1 MKKSLFYYVLA
12 MLCMVSLFTSCSKDD
27 DAPVST
33 ANEVVGEYSGKLNVV
48 ISMGGMDIPA
58 GTIDPQAITVT
69 KAGDNAINLS
79 ITNFTFNEIPVGN
92 IELKNCTLTAN
103 GDKYD
108 FTGTTDIDKAPML
121 TADVAATGS
130 FSNGT
135 LTLDL
140 DIDAVLGSTN
150 QTVKVTYSGT
160 KQEQK

>member
-12 MLCMVSLFTSCSKDD
+12 MLCMVSLFTSCSNDE

-33 ANEVVGEYSGKLNVV
+33 ANEVVGEYSGKLDVV
-48 ISMGGMDIPA
+48 ISDNPV
-58 GTIDPQAITVT
+58 GTVDPQAITVT

-79 ITNFTFNEIPVGN
+79 ITNFTFQNIPVGN

-108 FTGTTDIDKAPML
+108 FTGSTKVDSQIL

-140 DIDAVLGSTN
+140 DIDAVLMGN
-150 QTVKVTYSGT
+150 NLTVKVTYSGT

>member
-12 MLCMVSLFTSCSKDD
+12 MLCMVSLFTSCSNDE
-27 DAPVST
+27 DAAVSA
-33 ANEVVGEYSGKLNVV
+33 ANEVVGEYSGKLNVFIV
-48 ISMGGMDIPA
+48 SSDGKNVPS
-58 GTIDPQAITVT
+58 GTIDSQAITVT

-79 ITNFTFNEIPVGN
+79 ITNFTFNNIPLGN
-92 IELKNCTLTAN
+92 IELKDCALTAN

-108 FTGTTDIDKAPML
+108 FTGTTNLNNQIL

-140 DIDAVLGSTN
+140 DIDAVLGGVMN

-160 KQEQK
+160 KQK